1 MSCALPSCNDE
12 PCSRVWRGPD
22 MTDFDGARVRARLLT
37 GGYAQ
42 AHDRFCAAMAI
53 SDAEKVFYALFEAL
67 DWAHAVDDLIALTW
81 SPRGKVQGYAWRRDP
96 ALGGGD
102 GLADIM
108 GGLRYV
114 RNRVHH
120 QCANAL
126 VVDGGLSFPVSLPA
140 TFSAFI
146 WRPACDLPPP
156 NEGREA
162 PGRTAYAKALA
173 GRRAE
178 DALEEMRRTFTFIGQ
193 LLDPPITVRTPP
205 VVRSI

>member
-1 MSCALPSCNDE
+1 
-12 PCSRVWRGPD
+12 

-42 AHDRFCAAMAI
+42 AHDRFRAAMAV
-53 SDAEKVFYALFEAL
+53 SDVETVFYALFEAL

-102 GLADIM
+102 GLANIM

-120 QCANAL
+120 QWADAL
-126 VVDGGLSFPVSLPA
+126 VVDGGLPFPINLPA
-140 TFSAFI
+140 TFSAFL
-146 WRPACDLPPP
+146 WRPASDLPTPP

-173 GRRAE
+173 GRRAD
-178 DALEEMRRTFTFIGQ
+178 DALEEMRHAFTFIGQ
-193 LLDPPITVRTPP
+193 LLDPPIARRRAGPTVESLP
-205 VVRSI
+205 S